1 MCTAC
6 AVSSQVC
13 VCCGVKARVQC
24 MPTLTLTVLA
34 LIPTL
39 MEIDGAGYLEAVLLA
54 EAVKVI
60 LKVQLHSI
68 PYH

>member
-1 MCTAC
+1 
-6 AVSSQVC
+6 
-13 VCCGVKARVQC
+13 
-24 MPTLTLTVLA
+24 MPMLTLMVLA

-39 MEIDGAGYLEAVLLA
+39 MDIDGTGYLEAVLL

>member
-6 AVSSQVC
+6 AVRSQVC
-13 VCCGVKARVQC
+13 VCCGVMARVQC
-24 MPTLTLTVLA
+24 MPMLTLMVLA

-39 MEIDGAGYLEAVLLA
+39 MDIDGTGYLEAVLL

>member
-1 MCTAC
+1 
-6 AVSSQVC
+6 
-13 VCCGVKARVQC
+13 

-34 LIPTL
+34 SIPTL
-39 MEIDGAGYLEAVLLA
+39 MDIDGAGYLEAVLLA
-54 EAVKVI
+54 EAAKVI